1 MISLNI
7 SDSWYIEIRWKQ
19 IEQVPM
25 ESLNTFIGLALAV
38 VAVILLLFPKLR
50 ESKLIKRILNG
61 GDIFC
66 LSYAWEHAREG
77 NFLW

>member
-1 MISLNI
+1 
-7 SDSWYIEIRWKQ
+7 
-19 IEQVPM
+19 M

-66 LSYAWEHAREG
+66 LSYA
-77 NFLW
+77 